1 LKRSRHWILLA
12 ILAAL
17 ASCGEKEKP
26 QASSGRGAA
35 DGGGKTARSAD
46 RELHGEGEEE
56 DPVVVLKRTFED
68 ALVTPDAAARQK
80 ALEQVAWDG
89 IDVDPELARRAFEKL
104 EPDSEARRKLSAH
117 FAMRLAESN
126 PDEALE
132 WALALPEEGERGE
145 ALGRIAVVIS
155 DKDPERAGRLIAEH
169 VPEGKT
175 RDRAVVQV
183 LQRWSQADPAAA
195 VEWAGDFSAGAARS
209 AGLKVSLAAWLEK
222 DAPAAAAWVGA
233 RSEES
238 LRADCLVAVAE
249 SLRGAAAE
257 VRTQR
262 LAAFGD
268 AEFRR
273 KVENLLAQ
281 PPR

>member
-1 LKRSRHWILLA
+1 LNRACHWIF
-12 ILAAL
+12 LAALL

-26 QASSGRGAA
+26 QGSGQAGGSDGKAMRSESREPHGA
-35 DGGGKTARSAD
+35 D
-46 RELHGEGEEE
+46 EEE

-68 ALVTPDAAARQK
+68 ALATPDAAARQK
-80 ALEQVAWDG
+80 SLEQVAWDG

-104 EPDSEARRKLSAH
+104 APDSEARRKLSAH

-126 PDEALE
+126 PDEAIE
-132 WALALPEEGERGE
+132 WAQALPEEGERGE

-155 DKDPERAGRLIAEH
+155 AKDPERAGNLIA
-169 VPEGKT
+169 GQMAAGAT

-183 LQRWSQADPAAA
+183 LQRWSQADPGAAA
-195 VEWAGDFSAGAARS
+195 EWAGDFSAGEARS
-209 AGLKVSLAAWLEK
+209 AGLKVALAAWLEK
-222 DAPAAAAWVGA
+222 DAPAAATWIGA
-233 RSEES
+233 RGEES
-238 LRADCLVAVAE
+238 LRADCLLAVAE

-257 VRTQR
+257 LRTQR
-262 LAAFGD
+262 LAAFSD

-281 PPR
+281 PPP